1 MTFSKLAP
9 LTSLLLGLANGISL
23 QSSAL
28 GNLDPTSAEHFV
40 HFIKEHRRTYQEG
53 SEEYDMRFALFQ
65 ENIASVRSQN
75 GRSDRRWSAAVNALS
90 DRSPDELQRLRGYRH
105 GAKPDGGGSA
115 GALGLV
121 STSLRTV
128 DVSKIPKD
136 LAYKNLKAMQAVQDQ
151 GGCGSCWAVSSA
163 TVLRAHAE
171 LYQEDR
177 TFSTQQIV
185 SCTPNPKKC
194 GGSGGCGGAT
204 AELAMD
210 YIAKAGAVTEETLA
224 YQAANGEC
232 PSTLK
237 APKQN
242 LRSVLKNAVAFPGVS
257 IVGGGGASFGM
268 IGWKKLPENKAE
280 PLMLAL
286 YEDGPVVVSVA
297 ASTPWN
303 IYSSGIMDSCEKE
316 VVINHAVAL
325 VGFGEDNGLKYW
337 TIQNSWGSSWGEA
350 GFARLPRLDSE
361 EENNYCGWDKSPK
374 DGTACDGGPDK
385 VWVCGS
391 CGRSAV
397 MDAPDKTYRPIMG
410 CRLSQLGCRRMLS
423 GHAGRTGKRNNTDM

>member
-1 MTFSKLAP
+1 MAFAKLVP
-9 LTSLLLGLANGISL
+9 LSSLLVGVANGIAV

-28 GNLDPTSAEHFV
+28 GHLDPRFSAHFASFIQEHG
-40 HFIKEHRRTYQEG
+40 RTYQEG
-53 SEEYDMRFALFQ
+53 SEEYEMRFVLFQ
-65 ENIASVRSQN
+65 ESAASVRSQN
-75 GRSDRRWSAAVNALS
+75 DRPDRRWSAGVNALA
-90 DRSPDELQRLRGYRH
+90 DRSPEELQRLRGYRH
-105 GAKPDGGGSA
+105 GAKPEGGGSA

-121 STSLRTV
+121 STSTRTI
-128 DVSKIPKD
+128 DIGKIPKD
-136 LAYKNLKAMQAVQDQ
+136 LNYKNLKAMQAVQDQ

-177 TFSTQQIV
+177 TFSVQQIV
-185 SCTPNPKKC
+185 SCTPNPRKC

-210 YIAKAGAVTEETLA
+210 YIAKAGAITENLLEYEAKDT
-224 YQAANGEC
+224 EC
-232 PSTLK
+232 PSNLK

-242 LRSVLKNAVAFPGVS
+242 LRSVLKQAVAFPEVS

-268 IGWKKLPENKAE
+268 IGWKKLPENRAQ
-280 PLMLAL
+280 PLLLAL
-286 YEDGPVVVSVA
+286 YEDGPVVVSAA

-303 IYSSGIMDSCEKE
+303 IYASGIMNNCEKE
-316 VVINHAVAL
+316 AVINHAVAL
-325 VGFGEDNGLKYW
+325 VGYGEDNGMKYW
-337 TIQNSWGSSWGEA
+337 TIQNSWGSGWGEG

-374 DGTACDGGPDK
+374 DGTACEGGPEK

-391 CGRSAV
+391 CGILFDSVVPKFKLSKAGLFFRS
-397 MDAPDKTYRPIMG
+397 G
-410 CRLSQLGCRRMLS
+410 Q
-423 GHAGRTGKRNNTDM
+423 RNNTDM

>member
-28 GNLDPTSAEHFV
+28 GNLDPASAEHFV
-40 HFIKEHRRTYQEG
+40 HFIKEHGRTYQEG

-75 GRSDRRWSAAVNALS
+75 GRSDRRWSAAVNELS

-121 STSLRTV
+121 STSTRTI
-128 DVSKIPKD
+128 DIGKIPKD
-136 LAYKNLKAMQAVQDQ
+136 LNYKNLKAMQDVKDQ

-242 LRSVLKNAVAFPGVS
+242 LRSVLKNAVAFPEVS

-286 YEDGPVVVSVA
+286 YEHGPVVVSVA

-316 VVINHAVAL
+316 IVINHAVAL

-391 CGRSAV
+391 CGILYDSV
-397 MDAPDKTYRPIMG
+397 VPKFK
-410 CRLSQLGCRRMLS
+410 LSKS
-423 GHAGRTGKRNNTDM
+423 GLFFRTGKRNNTDM